1 MTTRSNHTIYG
12 FPAAILD
19 FQLKEAS
26 DNGGIGT
33 VEKLVPENM
42 GVAAGILF
50 LSSIE
55 LQKPCD
61 LTLKKSENYRKF
73 PFVTLR

>member
-1 MTTRSNHTIYG
+1 
-12 FPAAILD
+12 LD

-55 LQKPCD
+55 LQKNMFFNF
-61 LTLKKSENYRKF
+61 KKFGKF
-73 PFVTLR
+73 R

>member
-1 MTTRSNHTIYG
+1 
-12 FPAAILD
+12 LD

-55 LQKPCD
+55 LQKPVGGNSIFIFIFKI
-61 LTLKKSENYRKF
+61 LF
-73 PFVTLR
+73 